1 MIPQLTNLDRPQYGG
16 RFSTALVETKWTSGG
31 WLERIGG
38 ALVTGHFA
46 TSRDLYNRVRL
57 LFSTVNSIVLLS
69 RNREKKGRKRE
80 REGESGSRI
89 PPRVFFFSFFLLLF
103 LSFLLSVALQ
113 RFKIRPGSR
122 RSVTCRHRGCIIMRA
137 RAPCLVSP
145 LARWF
150 RASRCIRN

>member
-1 MIPQLTNLDRPQYGG
+1 MIPQLINLDRPQYGG

-80 REGESGSRI
+80 RERAEVESLHVS
-89 PPRVFFFSFFLLLF
+89 FFFSFFLLLF
-103 LSFLLSVALQ
+103 LSFPLSVALQ

-122 RSVTCRHRGCIIMRA
+122 RLGHVPSQGVHHNASSCTVPRFSACSVVPCIEMHT
-137 RAPCLVSP
+137 
-145 LARWF
+145 
-150 RASRCIRN
+150 

>member
-89 PPRVFFFSFFLLLF
+89 PPRVFFFSFFFFLF
-103 LSFLLSVALQ
+103 YSPSLSSVLKSGPV
-113 RFKIRPGSR
+113 RGG
-122 RSVTCRHRGCIIMRA
+122 SVTCRHRGCIIMRA

>member
-38 ALVTGHFA
+38 VLVTGHFA

-103 LSFLLSVALQ
+103 LSFPLSVALQ

-122 RSVTCRHRGCIIMRA
+122 RLGHVPSQGVHHNASSCTVPRFSACSVVPCIEMHT
-137 RAPCLVSP
+137 
-145 LARWF
+145 
-150 RASRCIRN
+150 

>member
-80 REGESGSRI
+80 RERAEVESLHVS
-89 PPRVFFFSFFLLLF
+89 FFFSGHVPSQGVHHNASSCTVPRF
-103 LSFLLSVALQ
+103 SACSVV
-113 RFKIRPGSR
+113 P
-122 RSVTCRHRGCIIMRA
+122 CIEMHT
-137 RAPCLVSP
+137 
-145 LARWF
+145 
-150 RASRCIRN
+150 

>member
-80 REGESGSRI
+80 RERAEVESLHVSFFS
-89 PPRVFFFSFFLLLF
+89 PFSSFFFFLF
-103 LSFLLSVALQ
+103 YSPSLSSVLKSGPV
-113 RFKIRPGSR
+113 RGG
-122 RSVTCRHRGCIIMRA
+122 SVTCRHRGCIIMRA